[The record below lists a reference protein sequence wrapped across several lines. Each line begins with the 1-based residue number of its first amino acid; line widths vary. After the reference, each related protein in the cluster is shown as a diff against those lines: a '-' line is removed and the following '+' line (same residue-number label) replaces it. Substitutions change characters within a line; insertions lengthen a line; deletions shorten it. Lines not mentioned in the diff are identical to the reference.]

1 MHPFYIGLLL
11 NSLIF
16 FPTIAGIARFRKI
29 NKAYHPLIYLAWFTT
44 ITIITN
50 TILSYTIRN
59 NTVSFNI
66 HALVEGFLLL
76 WIFKEWKLF
85 NKKELLLKWLIS
97 IYIIFWIIYFIGF
110 GLINTFYSHFEI
122 FRHFV
127 LVFLTIHF
135 LNKMISN
142 PGQSLLKDARFYTC
156 LGFMIY
162 FFLNCTTA
170 AFWIFNLEIGT
181 VYTIPLSIIVN
192 ATHALYYLI
201 LGFSILILPKKQKFL
216 LSQQRYYSSG
226 ISKTA

>member
-1 MHPFYIGLLL
+1 MHPFYIGLML

-16 FPTIAGIARFRKI
+16 FPTIAGITRFRKI
-29 NKAYHPLIYLAWFTT
+29 NRAYHPLVYLACFTAFT
-44 ITIITN
+44 LIVN

-66 HALVEGFLLL
+66 HALVEGILTI

-85 NKKELLLKWLIS
+85 YKKELLFRLLMS
-97 IYIIFWIIYFIGF
+97 IYVLFWIVYFIGF

-122 FRHFV
+122 FRHFA

-142 PGQSLLKDARFYTC
+142 PEQSLLRDARFYTC
-156 LGFMIY
+156 LGFLIY
-162 FFLNCTTA
+162 FILNCTTS

-181 VYTIPLSIIVN
+181 LYRSPLSFIIN
-192 ATHALYYLI
+192 ATHALYYL
-201 LGFSILILPKKQKFL
+201 LMGFAILIIPKKQKFL
-216 LSQQRYYSSG
+216 LNQEFLIRKKISQMG
-226 ISKTA
+226 